1 MAPAKRFA
9 HSKFF
14 PAMLDV
20 AILYNETTLPADHPD
35 YASEAGVLE
44 AVEAVEA
51 ALAKTGHRSRR
62 LPVGASPASL
72 AAAFEA
78 ERADVVVN
86 LCEGLQGTGAGES
99 QVAGL
104 LELCGAAHTGAGSE
118 CLSLVRDKARTKW
131 LLLGAGLP
139 TAAFLRL
146 SPGEALPASASA
158 LLDQGPLIVKPA
170 CEDASLGIGPASV
183 VSDLASLERQVEEVG
198 RRYGD
203 ALVEQ
208 FIAGREFNVGLIALP
223 EPQAL
228 PLAEI
233 DFRHRA
239 GGWNLVTYDAK
250 WTPDSADYG
259 GTPVTCPADAS
270 PELAAELVCVS
281 LAAFRLTG
289 CRDYSRVDFRVD
301 ERGRAF
307 VLEVNANPDI
317 SPSAGLAR
325 AIGVS
330 GLAYDEFIRRLVET
344 AFRRGGRL

>member
-1 MAPAKRFA
+1 
-9 HSKFF
+9 
-14 PAMLDV
+14 MLDV

-51 ALAKTGHRSRR
+51 ALAKQGRRSRR
-62 LPVGASPASL
+62 LAVGASPANL
-72 AAAFEA
+72 AARLQA
-78 ERADVVVN
+78 ERPDVVVN
-86 LCEGLQGTGAGES
+86 LCEGLEGAGAGES

-104 LELCGAAHTGAGSE
+104 LELCGVPLTGAGSD

-139 TAAFLRL
+139 TAGFAQIL
-146 SPGEALPASASA
+146 PGERLPEAVLA

-170 CEDASLGIGPASV
+170 REDASLGIGPASV
-183 VSDLASLERQVEEVG
+183 VSDRAALERQVADVQQ
-198 RRYGD
+198 RYGA

-208 FIAGREFNVGLIALP
+208 FIAGREFNVGLLALP
-223 EPQAL
+223 EPQTL

-233 DFRHRA
+233 DFKHRA

-250 WTPDSADYG
+250 CTPDSPDYG

-270 PELAAELVCVS
+270 PELAAELVRIS

-289 CRDYSRVDFRVD
+289 CRDYARVDFRVD
-301 ERGRAF
+301 EQGRPL

-325 AIGVS
+325 AIGVA
-330 GLAYDEFIRRLVET
+330 GAAYDDFIARLVET
-344 AFRRGGRL
+344 AIERGAKRR